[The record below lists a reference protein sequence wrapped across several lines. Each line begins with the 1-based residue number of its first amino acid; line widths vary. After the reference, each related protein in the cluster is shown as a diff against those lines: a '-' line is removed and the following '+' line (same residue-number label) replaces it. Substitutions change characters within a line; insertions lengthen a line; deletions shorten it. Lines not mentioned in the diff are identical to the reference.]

1 MAVETELHR
10 IREIAADLE
19 QGGPPVA
26 VLDVEVVMI
35 DGHRLPREIKD
46 GCVATAL
53 AFVRFERSHLLLGDA
68 NIVVFPDGRA
78 AAAIRRFAGVPNE
91 PECRDVH
98 HTFNGAQAV
107 LAV

>member
-1 MAVETELHR
+1 MKVLQPEHAGRST
-10 IREIAADLE
+10 
-19 QGGPPVA
+19 GP
-26 VLDVEVVMI
+26 
-35 DGHRLPREIKD
+35 
-46 GCVATAL
+46 
-53 AFVRFERSHLLLGDA
+53 

-91 PECRDVH
+91 PKSPDLH